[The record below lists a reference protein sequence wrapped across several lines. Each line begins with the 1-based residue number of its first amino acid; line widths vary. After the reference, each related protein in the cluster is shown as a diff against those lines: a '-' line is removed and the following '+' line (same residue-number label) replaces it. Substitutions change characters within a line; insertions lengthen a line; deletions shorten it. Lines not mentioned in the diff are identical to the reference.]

1 MAKTRSQTGT
11 IVVKKEEQDSKDTQ
25 VVHSVHN
32 TTRNS
37 RKVTKQKAV
46 KNKSNIL
53 PDQRIKVEENTDIKL
68 QLTSSPTPSTLKK
81 IPDISQEQISQ
92 LIRHIVNDKIGL
104 YEALKK
110 VQLNYT
116 TASYYYNLYN
126 NHPEKKIPLPLQ
138 QPTGDQNIYTQ
149 DQIANLIKY
158 VVDDGVTVPAAAA
171 KANMNYST
179 SRYYY
184 LKYLKDPNRN
194 IPKLAAVKCAQ
205 EQINKLIDY
214 MIDDKMTLREAATKS
229 NMSYGSGL
237 KYYRNFLKDH
247 NHDILVPDYQC
258 GRRDLCTQNQID
270 TLISSLVGNKMTLN
284 AASKKAGVTSETG
297 RKYYHEYLNVPK
309 CCFREGK
316 HGS

>member
-37 RKVTKQKAV
+37 RKVTKQKAA

-68 QLTSSPTPSTLKK
+68 QLTSSPTPSTLEK
-81 IPDISQEQISQ
+81 IPDISQEQISH

-104 YEALKK
+104 YEASKK

-158 VVDDGVTVPAAAA
+158 VVDDGVTVPVAAT

-194 IPKLAAVKCAQ
+194 IPKLVAFRCAQ
-205 EQINKLIDY
+205 EQINKLISYIVDEQ
-214 MIDDKMTLREAATKS
+214 DDFDRSSDKIKYELCKW
-229 NMSYGSGL
+229 L
-237 KYYRNFLKDH
+237 K
-247 NHDILVPDYQC
+247 ILS
-258 GRRDLCTQNQID
+258 QIFKR
-270 TLISSLVGNKMTLN
+270 S
-284 AASKKAGVTSETG
+284 
-297 RKYYHEYLNVPK
+297 
-309 CCFREGK
+309 
-316 HGS
+316 